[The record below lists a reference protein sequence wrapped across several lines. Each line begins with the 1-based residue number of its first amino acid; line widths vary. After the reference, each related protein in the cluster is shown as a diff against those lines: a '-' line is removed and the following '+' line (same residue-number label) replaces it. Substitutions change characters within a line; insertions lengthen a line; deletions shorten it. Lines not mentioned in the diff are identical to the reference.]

1 MYRASSISVTE
12 AWLTF
17 LFLVLASALTFRSLV
32 PPAAVPAS
40 APTNEFSA
48 DRAFKH
54 LEFIAREPHP
64 TGSAANARVRDYLVE
79 QLKSMGL
86 GPQVQKAVAA
96 TSWDIG
102 GAPYGSG
109 VVQNVIGLISGTN
122 STGTVLLMAHYD
134 SVQTGPGAGDNGS
147 GVVTLLETL
156 RALQSSA
163 PLRNNVVF
171 VFSEGEEDGGLGS
184 QAFVDEH
191 PLAKDVSV
199 AIVPDSNGC
208 GRAAIGVF
216 DRHNGWL
223 VREIAGAVPH
233 ALAASVSDE
242 VGKLAG
248 GSAMGDHL
256 SFYQRGVPA
265 LGLGAGGCQTGYH
278 TSQDKLGNIDL
289 RTLQDLGN
297 CAVPLTRKFGNAD
310 LRDIRQDDVIYCPL
324 LGYMIFYSAKWVL
337 PLTVVTLVGLVAVV
351 LAGLKRKILTGRGLT
366 LSILLWTIGV
376 VAASASI
383 ALLWWVLRSLHKVNS
398 SFTSAYNAQLY
409 AIAFV
414 ALAAAM
420 VSAIYAALRKRIG
433 AQNLAAGATLFCGA
447 LMLVTYAF
455 TPAGNCLLMWPVLLA
470 LLPLGYALALNG
482 GDSVPLRVVK
492 LFCAI
497 PAIACFVPL
506 IGFLGIATVDPGQN
520 LVIAGI
526 LTAILVPLLA
536 PQLEVMVA
544 RNKALLP
551 AACALVACAFILLGV
566 WKSGYDDQ
574 HPKPD
579 SISYWFDGDMGTAS
593 WISFDEKPD
602 DWTSQFLSSQPQVDK
617 VSIFATTDGDAVL
630 KAPAPALSLS
640 LPLVKTVE
648 DSTVGGERTLRLQI
662 SSPRHAR
669 VVWVIVRNAAVVRA
683 ALEGRKVQVGEAD
696 TRNKVWGFIFIGLP
710 AEGIRLHVTVKAPD
724 IPQFTV
730 TDQSDGL
737 PEVPGLSIKPRSGNR
752 MSLPQVWPFFDA
764 TTLVSRT
771 FPIESNRS
779 PSLDR
784 R

>member
-1 MYRASSISVTE
+1 MYRSSSISVTE

-17 LFLVLASALTFRSLV
+17 LFIVLASALAFHSLV
-32 PPAAVPAS
+32 PPAAVPVS
-40 APTNEFSA
+40 APANEFSA

-54 LEFIAREPHP
+54 LEFVAREPHP
-64 TGSAANARVRDYLVE
+64 TGSAANTRVRNYLVD

-109 VVQNVIGLISGTN
+109 LVQNVIGLISGTS

-191 PLAKDVSV
+191 PLAKDVSI

-233 ALAASVSDE
+233 PLAASISDE
-242 VGKLAG
+242 LGTLAG
-248 GSAMGDHL
+248 GSAMGDHF
-256 SFYQRGVPA
+256 SFYQKGVPA

-278 TSQDKLGNIDL
+278 TAEDKLGNIDP

-310 LRDIRQDDVIYCPL
+310 LKDIRQDDLIYFPL
-324 LGYMIFYSAKWVL
+324 LGYMVFYSAKWVL
-337 PLTVVTLVGLVAVV
+337 PLTVVTLVGLIAVA

-366 LSILLWTIGV
+366 LSFLLWAVGV
-376 VAASASI
+376 ITAGACI
-383 ALLWWVLRSLHKVNS
+383 ALLWWALRSLHKVNS

-420 VSAIYAALRKRIG
+420 VTGIYAALRERTG
-433 AQNLAAGATLFCGA
+433 AQNFAAGAALFWGA
-447 LMLVTYAF
+447 LMLVTHVF
-455 TPAGNCLLMWPVLLA
+455 TPAGTYLLMWPLLLVLI
-470 LLPLGYALALNG
+470 PWGYALALSQ
-482 GDSVPLRVVK
+482 GDSVPLRIVK

-526 LTAILVPLLA
+526 LTAILVLLLA

-551 AACALVACAFILLGV
+551 GACALVACAFILLGV
-566 WKSGYDDQ
+566 WKSGYDVQ

-579 SISYWFDGDMGTAS
+579 SISYWFDSDTGNAS
-593 WISFDEKPD
+593 WISFDEKSD
-602 DWTSQFLSSQPQVDK
+602 DWTSQFLSSHPKADK
-617 VSIFATTDGDAVL
+617 VSIFATADGDAVL
-630 KAPAPALSLS
+630 KAPAPALSFS
-640 LPLVKTVE
+640 VPLIKTVE
-648 DSTVGGERTLRLQI
+648 DSTVDGERALRLQI

-669 VVWVIVRNAAVVRA
+669 VIWVIVRNAAVVRA

-696 TRNKVWGFIFIGLP
+696 TRDKLWGFIFIGLP
-710 AEGIRLHVTVKAPD
+710 WEGIRLDVTVKAPD
-724 IPQFTV
+724 TPQFTV

-737 PEVPGLSIKPRSGNR
+737 PEVPGLRTKPRSGNR

-771 FPIESNRS
+771 FPIESQS
-779 PSLDR
+779 IP
-784 R
+784 

>member
-1 MYRASSISVTE
+1 MYRSSSISVTE
-12 AWLTF
+12 AWSTF
-17 LFLVLASALTFRSLV
+17 LFLVLSSALAFRSLL
-32 PPAAVPAS
+32 PAAAVPVS

-48 DRAFKH
+48 ERAFRH

-64 TGSAANARVRDYLVE
+64 TGSAANARVRDYVVD

-86 GPQVQKAVAA
+86 GSQVQKAVAA

-109 VVQNVIGLISGTN
+109 LVQNVIGLIGGTN
-122 STGTVLLMAHYD
+122 STGTLLLMAHYD

-163 PLRNNVVF
+163 PLRNTVVF

-216 DRHNGWL
+216 DRHNGWV
-223 VREIAGAVPH
+223 VREIAGSVPH
-233 ALAASVSDE
+233 ALAASISDE
-242 VGKLAG
+242 LGELAG
-248 GSAMGDHL
+248 GSGMGDHL
-256 SFYQRGVPA
+256 SFYQKGVPA
-265 LGLGAGGCQTGYH
+265 LGLGAGGCQTRYH
-278 TSQDKLGNIDL
+278 TAEGKLGNIDL
-289 RTLQDLGN
+289 RTLQDWGN

-310 LRDIRQDDVIYCPL
+310 LKNIRQDDVIYFPL

-337 PLTVVTLVGLVAVV
+337 SLTVVTLVGLVAVV
-351 LAGLKRKILTGRGLT
+351 LVGLKRKILTGRGLT
-366 LSILLWTIGV
+366 LSFLLWAIGGI
-376 VAASASI
+376 AASASI
-383 ALLWWVLRSLHKVNS
+383 ALLWRVLRSLHKVNS

-409 AIAFV
+409 AVAFV

-420 VSAIYAALRKRIG
+420 VSAIYTSLRERIG
-433 AQNLAAGATLFCGA
+433 TQNFAAGTALFCGA
-447 LMLVTYAF
+447 LMLVTYVF
-455 TPAGNCLLMWPVLLA
+455 TPAGTYLLMWPLLLV
-470 LLPLGYALALNG
+470 LLPLGYAFALSQ
-482 GDSVPLRVVK
+482 GDSAPLRVVK
-492 LFCAI
+492 LFCEI

-506 IGFLGIATVDPGQN
+506 IGFLGIATVDAGQN

-526 LTAILVPLLA
+526 LTAILVALLA

-551 AACALVACAFILLGV
+551 GACALIACAFILLGV
-566 WKSGYDDQ
+566 WRSGYDVQ

-579 SISYWFDGDMGTAS
+579 SISYWFDGDTLTAS

-602 DWTSQFLSSQPQVDK
+602 DWTSQFLSSHPKADK
-617 VSIFATTDGDAVL
+617 VNIFATADGDAVL
-630 KAPAPALSLS
+630 KAPAPAPSLS
-640 LPLVKTVE
+640 VPFIKTVE
-648 DSTVGGERTLRLQI
+648 DSTVNGERSLRLQI

-669 VVWVIVRNAAVVRA
+669 VIWVIVRNAAVVRA

-696 TRNKVWGFIFIGLP
+696 TRNKLWGFIFIGLP
-710 AEGIRLHVTVKAPD
+710 AEGIRLDVTVKPPA
-724 IPQFTV
+724 IPQFTL

-737 PEVPGLSIKPRSGNR
+737 PEVP
-752 MSLPQVWPFFDA
+752 
-764 TTLVSRT
+764 
-771 FPIESNRS
+771 
-779 PSLDR
+779 
-784 R
+784 